1 MHIVTP
7 ELLLPSW
14 TKEVDLSQCPASY
27 TVNRCQEVRLLAIAD
42 HFCNL
47 YMHFFPDRKPLLVCP
62 VNECGIKKFVSTT
75 LRCTQLPYP
84 EFCSWEGCAS
94 FVADHLT
101 LEPLEPP
108 FDPPRFLFSPT
119 LVLQSQR
126 GTCFDFSTL
135 LCSLLL
141 GAGYNAYCVS
151 GYATKQMCLQDK
163 SLQEFPLLATEV
175 KDMTTEQKPQ
185 NNAVKTPRELK
196 SRFEKRQ
203 EEKKQAEANTAL
215 LEKQQEAQRLQEESE
230 RPPPDMLLGWRV
242 HCWVL
247 VLSGSCGVPED
258 FFIDPL
264 TGRGYSTTDENFLGI
279 ASIWNHENY
288 WANMQDRSRCCTD
301 LVYDLENTMMWESV
315 LHDSTNQ
322 PMHSWVSEITLK
334 QQDLETRWPEG
345 VKTIQ
350 YRKTKQ
356 ERFAP
361 YLRPDG
367 LVTRLTTYKD
377 LDCTHASVVKE
388 WYRHRHDHLE
398 ERELNKD
405 TNVTTERFRPAQ
417 RSVYSL
423 KSHRYVTLTAET
435 EREMEFD
442 SCIRVDRLV
451 RRVELPLEMTETFQ
465 DRDDFLYYRHVVFG
479 QHVQLLRPGETPEL
493 GSRPIQEVVERFH
506 RNRSKPADED
516 MAERVFL
523 LAEERIKVTY
533 HLVDDGNIPA
543 RRNFIKP
550 REATETQKAQ
560 DFTRDMVSG
569 YQRVD
574 PFTKDAETQHLHMML
589 LDLLKEEKE
598 VIPRIRDSEKE
609 VRAILASRKQE
620 ESSIE
625 LHVTIDSSAG
635 IEKAHRQREDME
647 CLAEEEHQS
656 LQKEMKDILAHFL
669 VELDNP
675 ETLSQSDAVQ
685 LHQDCMAYLQHILI
699 DKANLMRAHVEKE
712 KQELQQK
719 QQWYQQNQTK
729 MTKEDKD
736 KYLAYCA
743 ATTSRIHVLELRLSR
758 HKDTATQKY
767 LALDAELRQD
777 PRLAPHFL

>member
-1 MHIVTP
+1 MDIVTP

-14 TKEVDLSQCPASY
+14 TKEVDLYQCPASY
-27 TVNRCQEVRLLAIAD
+27 TGNCCQEIRLLAIAD
-42 HFCNL
+42 HFCTL
-47 YMHFFPDRKPLLVCP
+47 YIQFFPDRKPLLVCP
-62 VNECGIKKFVSTT
+62 VNECGIRKFVSTT
-75 LRCTQLPYP
+75 LRCTQLIYP

-94 FVADHLT
+94 FVAYHLT

-108 FDPPRFLFSPT
+108 FDPPRFLFSPN
-119 LVLQSQR
+119 LVLQRQR

-196 SRFEKRQ
+196 SRFERRQ

-242 HCWVL
+242 HSWVL
-247 VLSGSCGVPED
+247 VLSGSWGVPED

-322 PMHSWVSEITLK
+322 PIHSWVSEITLK

-350 YRKTKQ
+350 YGKTKQ

-405 TNVTTERFRPAQ
+405 TNLTTERFRPAQ

-423 KSHRYVTLTAET
+423 KLHRYVTLTAET

-442 SCIRVDRLV
+442 SCIRVDGLV

-479 QHVQLLRPGETPEL
+479 QHVQLLGPGETPEL

-516 MAERVFL
+516 IAERVFL
-523 LAEERIKVTY
+523 LAEERTKVTY
-533 HLVDDGNIPA
+533 HLGDDGNIPG

-550 REATETQKAQ
+550 REATETKKAQ

-569 YQRVD
+569 YHRVD
-574 PFTKDAETQHLHMML
+574 PFAKDAETQHLHMML
-589 LDLLKEEKE
+589 LDLLKEEKK

-625 LHVTIDSSAG
+625 LHVALD
-635 IEKAHRQREDME
+635 
-647 CLAEEEHQS
+647 CL
-656 LQKEMKDILAHFL
+656 
-669 VELDNP
+669 
-675 ETLSQSDAVQ
+675 
-685 LHQDCMAYLQHILI
+685 AYLQMQLI
-699 DKANLMRAHVEKE
+699 DKANLMQAHIEKE

-743 ATTSRIHVLELRLSR
+743 ATTSRIHVLELRLSS
-758 HKDTATQKY
+758 HKDTARITK
-767 LALDAELRQD
+767 LTSRSTWLLMRSCDETRD
-777 PRLAPHFL
+777 WRLTSSNEPKS